1 MAEAEFTVKGT
12 VSEWKIEAQYFSVGP
27 IFWTIPTPLLVRSH
41 SSGVSIDQWNF
52 GKLATARPTGRPE
65 PALNEI
71 VQPGFYCYPM
81 FLTHGRLPNLLLPHG
96 GVMCKFK
103 VPNLLLPHGGVMCR
117 LKSAV

>member
-1 MAEAEFTVKGT
+1 MAEAEFTVKGM

-81 FLTHGRLPNLLLPHG
+81 FLTHGHLSLP
-96 GVMCKFK
+96 MCECLISYTWAFIAAPCLN
-103 VPNLLLPHGGVMCR
+103 VQSLRRG
-117 LKSAV
+117 